1 MNDRPKLFLAGALAG
16 WFVAGMLNSLPL
28 SDASKYRAAIAECE
42 KSLPR
47 DQNCKV
53 IGVKDGQ

>member
-1 MNDRPKLFLAGALAG
+1 MNETPLQKFLAGVLAG
-16 WFVAGMLNSLPL
+16 WFMAAMLNVLPF
-28 SDASKYRAAIAECE
+28 SNSSRYRAAIAECE

-53 IGVKDGQ
+53 IGVKE

>member
-1 MNDRPKLFLAGALAG
+1 MNDAPKLFLAGALAG
-16 WFVAGMLNSLPL
+16 WFIAVMLNSLPS

-47 DQNCKV
+47 DQHCLV
-53 IGVKDGQ
+53 IGVKP